1 MWRSRA
7 YLQISWLQG
16 GGDQNIKSQNYLF
29 EIVEKSCDK
38 WSKKKEVHIYH
49 TIASSF
55 PQCVNEVLTEWVA
68 AYQQCADEVHVS
80 LANDHIGAGCITPP
94 PPRRI

>member
-7 YLQISWLQG
+7 YLPISWLQG

-29 EIVEKSCDK
+29 EIVEKSSDK
-38 WSKKKEVHIYH
+38 WSKKKEMHIYH
-49 TIASSF
+49 AIASSF

-68 AYQQCADEVHVS
+68 SVEMKCTSHLQMTILV
-80 LANDHIGAGCITPP
+80 LAVLQHRHI
-94 PPRRI
+94 